1 MGLDIYFNKTR
12 KEEVGYFR
20 KVNFLVGFFSNITG
34 EEVQN
39 LSPIEITK
47 EDCMELL
54 GRCNAVLE
62 HRTTETSE
70 ELLPTCPGFFFGNYE
85 YDEYYYQDVESVK
98 NFLEKK
104 LLPMFNDLASD
115 ESITFEI
122 WY

>member
-54 GRCNAVLE
+54 ERCNAVLE

-70 ELLPTCPGFFFGNYE
+70 ELLPTCPGFFFGNYD

-98 NFLEKK
+98 NFLEKT
-104 LLPMFNDLASD
+104 LLPMFNDLKSD
-115 ESITFEI
+115 ETITFEI